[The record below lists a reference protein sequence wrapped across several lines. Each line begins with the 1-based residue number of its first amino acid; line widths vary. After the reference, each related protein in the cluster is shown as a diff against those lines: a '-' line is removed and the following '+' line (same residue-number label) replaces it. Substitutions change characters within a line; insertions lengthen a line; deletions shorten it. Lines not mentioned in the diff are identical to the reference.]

1 MRALGGFSNELANE
15 YIDKLDDPGR
25 DYVRRIKEA
34 AARMDQLI
42 LDLLELGRLNT
53 LELTTDTVQLEP
65 LIQRALAPLETAI
78 KSRGAHVQIAERLL
92 PVRGSTVIIEQVL
105 ANLLGNALKF
115 VAPGIPPRVEIWT
128 EPSEQMVRLCV
139 RDNGIGM
146 KADHVKKIFQPFVRL
161 VNGIEYPGT
170 GIGLAIVR
178 RGAERMGGRVGVTSE
193 LGKGSCFWIDLP
205 SA

>member
-1 MRALGGFSNELANE
+1 M
-15 YIDKLDDPGR
+15 
-25 DYVRRIKEA
+25 
-34 AARMDQLI
+34 
-42 LDLLELGRLNT
+42 
-53 LELTTDTVQLEP
+53 
-65 LIQRALAPLETAI
+65 
-78 KSRGAHVQIAERLL
+78 
-92 PVRGSTVIIEQVL
+92 RGSTVIIEQVL

>member
-1 MRALGGFSNELANE
+1 MNISISWMTSAGITCGGS
-15 YIDKLDDPGR
+15 K
-25 DYVRRIKEA
+25 K
-34 AARMDQLI
+34 
-42 LDLLELGRLNT
+42 
-53 LELTTDTVQLEP
+53 
-65 LIQRALAPLETAI
+65 
-78 KSRGAHVQIAERLL
+78 
-92 PVRGSTVIIEQVL
+92 
-105 ANLLGNALKF
+105 
-115 VAPGIPPRVEIWT
+115 PPPAWT
-128 EPSEQMVRLCV
+128 ESSQQMVRLCV

-205 SA
+205 SASEG